1 VRRAA
6 DSCCFRFRVVAC
18 KTPSPTGALAWEAG
32 VLLNYEHL
40 LLEQKVKVKSDSS
53 YCFHF
58 NEMAR
63 PAGLEPAAF

>member
-40 LLEQKVKVKSDSS
+40 LFEQKVNGEERFFLLFPVQ
-53 YCFHF
+53 
-58 NEMAR
+58 
-63 PAGLEPAAF
+63 